1 VATPYLYLVV
11 PCYNEAERLKKH
23 VFSDFAAH
31 TDRVHL
37 VFVDDGS
44 SDSTASVLNEL
55 RVGLEDR
62 ISVVSYPENRGKAEA
77 VRAGIIHALNS
88 STCRVIGYWDADLAT
103 PLSSVCRL
111 ANILE
116 ANPEIDLVFGSRVK
130 LCGRNIHRQPS
141 RHYLG
146 RVFATAV
153 SIILNLV
160 IYDTQCGAKLFRVRE
175 DIVTALTQPFI
186 TRWIFD
192 VEILARLIAATSS
205 KAVEARTYE
214 YPLESWHDVS
224 GSKVRPKDFLRAM
237 VDVIRLKRCY
247 L

>member
-1 VATPYLYLVV
+1 VTTPYLYLVV
-11 PCYNEAERLKKH
+11 PCYNEAGRLDGAA
-23 VFSDFAAH
+23 FRTFADQAAS
-31 TDRVHL
+31 VHL

-44 SDSTASVLNEL
+44 SDSTASVLNQI
-55 RVGLEDR
+55 RIGREDR

-77 VRAGIIHALNS
+77 VRAGVIHALNNS
-88 STCRVIGYWDADLAT
+88 DCKVIGYWDADLAT
-103 PLSSVCRL
+103 PLSSVCHL
-111 ANILE
+111 ANVLE
-116 ANPEIDLVFGSRVK
+116 SNSEIDLVFGSRVK
-130 LCGRNIHRQPS
+130 LCGRNIHRQAS

-153 SIILNLV
+153 CVVLDLV
-160 IYDTQCGAKLFRVRE
+160 IYDTQCGAKLFRVKE
-175 DIVTALTQPFI
+175 DTVSALTQPFI

-224 GSKVRPKDFLRAM
+224 GSKVRPKDFLRAGI
-237 VDVIRLKRCY
+237 DILRLKRRY